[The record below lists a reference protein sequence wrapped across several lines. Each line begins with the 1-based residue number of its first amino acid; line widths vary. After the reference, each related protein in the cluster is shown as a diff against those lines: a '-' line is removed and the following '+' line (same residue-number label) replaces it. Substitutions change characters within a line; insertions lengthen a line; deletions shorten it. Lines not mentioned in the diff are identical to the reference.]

1 MLSMVSLGGAL
12 AGPAINFSY
21 DALGSYTPAFLILS
35 GVSILTMVV
44 YLFAFRGADREK
56 KRMEEE
62 IL

>member
-1 MLSMVSLGGAL
+1 L